1 MKKCNK
7 CLEIKSFDEF
17 GIEGR
22 SKNGYKPRC
31 KKCTNEYYNSL
42 YDKFKEN
49 KLKKA
54 KIYYAENKEYLK
66 TLRINYTIDK
76 DKKSKYNKVY
86 NILNKE
92 KINKLKNE
100 YEKNKIKNDS
110 NYRFIRNVRRLVRRT
125 IEIKTESTFDLLG
138 YSKNDLLKSLGK
150 YPEQGESIDHKVP
163 VSWFIEYSDIK
174 LINHLENLQILTT
187 KDNLIKSNTFAHK
200 ISKNYYELIK
210 NTIKPKYLNKI
221 NYGE

>member
-7 CLEIKSFDEF
+7 CLEVKPFNEF

-31 KKCTNEYYNSL
+31 KKCTNEYYNST
-42 YDKFKEN
+42 YYTFKEN

-54 KIYYAENKEYLK
+54 KIYYSENKEYLK
-66 TLRINYTIDK
+66 TLRINYKIDK
-76 DKKSKYNKVY
+76 QNKSKYNKAY
-86 NILNKE
+86 NILNRE

-100 YEKNKIKNDS
+100 YEKNKIKNDP
-110 NYRFIRNVRRLVRRT
+110 NYRFIRNIRRLLHRT
-125 IEIKTESTFDLLG
+125 LEIKTESTFDLLG
-138 YSKNDLLKSLGK
+138 YTKNDLLKILGK

-174 LINHLENLQILTT
+174 LINHLENLQILPT